1 LNPPPGRIGLLGGT
15 FDPVHLG
22 HLQLAGI
29 ARDVCHLEEVW
40 FVPASIP
47 PHKNQ
52 QVLAD
57 FQQRAEMIE
66 LAIADDPHFRLSTIE
81 AALPGPSY
89 TIDTL
94 RHLQTQ
100 GAASAAM
107 DFFFIIGADAFLE
120 ISTWKSY
127 QQLLRTVHFL
137 VLGRSG
143 CVPTE
148 VVALVERLGY
158 EPDDPAGGWFH
169 PSFHKKIFFLH
180 SPEISI
186 ADISSSDIRQRI
198 KARLPVENLVPASV
212 LAYMKAHG
220 LYL

>member
-1 LNPPPGRIGLLGGT
+1 LSPPPGRIGLLGGT

-22 HLQLAGI
+22 HLQLARI
-29 ARDVCHLEEVW
+29 ARDICHLDEVW

-57 FQQRAEMIE
+57 FPQRAEMIQ
-66 LAIADDPHFRLSTIE
+66 LAIGDDPGFRLSTVE
-81 AALPGPSY
+81 AARPGPSY

-94 RHLQTQ
+94 RHLYAQMVDP
-100 GAASAAM
+100 AAV

-120 ISTWKSY
+120 ITSWKSH
-127 QQLLRTVHFL
+127 QQLLQTVHFL

-158 EPDDPAGGWFH
+158 EPDDPAGGWSH
-169 PSFHKKIFFLH
+169 PSFHKKIFFLP

-198 KARLPVENLVPASV
+198 TARLPVENLVPTSV
-212 LAYMKAHG
+212 LAYMKAHD